1 MGDSEGHKC
10 LLFLF
15 QLSAVQLERRSC
27 PHCSKKMETDSLQD
41 EEEGGIIGSGEEI
54 KDVNLDSSKGLLSQ
68 LHSLRHSPPSTNGQD
83 LEASDS
89 SLPNAR

>member
-1 MGDSEGHKC
+1 MITKC
-10 LLFLF
+10 FAILF

-27 PHCSKKMETDSLQD
+27 PHCSKKMDADSLQD
-41 EEEGGIIGSGEEI
+41 EEEGAIIGSGEEVTP
-54 KDVNLDSSKGLLSQ
+54 VNLNSSKALLSH

-89 SLPNAR
+89 SLPNAS